1 MRRPA
6 PTWTLFAIAAALLAR
21 PARAQTPAG
30 GWVGRRVVTAYGT
43 VLRDGREPAGAM
55 PARDV
60 SQTGRDRPE
69 FRVYKVEGVEGD
81 RLRVVSEAGDA
92 RGWITAAEAI
102 PIERGVDYYSARIAA
117 EPSDAYHFVNRAA
130 VRVATGDLA
139 GALAD
144 DAEAIRLDPKC
155 ALAYHNRGYTWARK
169 GDPDRALAD
178 FTRAILIDPEYPR
191 AYNKRGYIWL
201 QKGSY
206 ARAAADFSRA
216 ISLDPKFA
224 RAYHNR
230 GNTMA
235 RQKDYDK
242 AIADY
247 TLALRLDPADLLA
260 FVDRANVEHAEG
272 EDARALADLTEA
284 IRRKPDCH
292 EALVARAWLLAT
304 NPSEKLRD
312 GRQAV
317 HDATRACTLT
327 RGKEAYPLGTLAAA
341 YAERGDFASA
351 VKYQERALALY
362 KTRDDVAQGR
372 ARLDLYKSGKPY
384 REPLAPAPAP
394 RDRQVPP
401 PIGDPSSRPSH
412 AGVPSPGG
420 RGA

>member
-6 PTWTLFAIAAALLAR
+6 PSWTLIAIIAASLAR
-21 PARAQTPAG
+21 PALAQMPAG
-30 GWVGRRVVTAYGT
+30 GWLGRRVVTAYGA
-43 VLRDGREPAGAM
+43 VLRDGREPAGAT
-55 PARDV
+55 PIRDV

-92 RGWITAAEAI
+92 RGWISAAEAI
-102 PIERGVDYYSARIAA
+102 PIERGVAYYSARIAA
-117 EPSDAYHFVNRAA
+117 ESTDAYLFVNRSA
-130 VRVATGDLA
+130 VRVATGDLE

-144 DAEAIRLDPKC
+144 DAEAIRLDPRC

-169 GDPDRALAD
+169 GDLDRALAD
-178 FTRAILIDPEYPR
+178 FTRAILIDPKYTK
-191 AYNKRGYIWL
+191 AYNKRGFLWL

-206 ARAAADFSRA
+206 ARAVADFSQA
-216 ISLDPKFA
+216 IRIDPKFA

-230 GNTMA
+230 ANTEA

-260 FVDRANVEHAEG
+260 FVDRASVEHAEG

-284 IRRKPDCH
+284 IRRKPDCL
-292 EALVARAWLLAT
+292 EALVGRAWLLAT
-304 NPSEKLRD
+304 GPSAKLRD

-317 HDATRACTLT
+317 LDATRACSLT
-327 RGKEAYPLGTLAAA
+327 RGKEAYPLGALAAA

-351 VKYQERALALY
+351 VKYQERAQALY
-362 KTRDDVAQGR
+362 KTRDDIADGR
-372 ARLDLYKSGKPY
+372 ARLALYKAGKPF
-384 REPLAPAPAP
+384 REPPPPAPAP
-394 RDRQVPP
+394 TA
-401 PIGDPSSRPSH
+401 H
-412 AGVPSPGG
+412 AKN
-420 RGA
+420 